1 MMKPV
6 EKRKSTDG
14 SKKAVVREVRVFK
27 GEVYMGFFPSF
38 ISASFIGGLPPPRGG
53 VTGRELFSDGVL
65 AFFSDGFR
73 I

>member
-1 MMKPV
+1 MEAK
-6 EKRKSTDG
+6 KSSGQKFDC
-14 SKKAVVREVRVFK
+14 SS
-27 GEVYMGFFPSF
+27 EVYMGFFPSF
-38 ISASFIGGLPPPRGG
+38 IIESFIGGLPPPRGG